1 MKDMETIA
9 AIATPNGVGAISIVR
24 LSGDNAYSIAKKLIK
39 KDLPPRVATL
49 AKLYDSNN
57 ELIDIALV
65 IYFKAPNSFTGED
78 IVEFQCHGGV
88 VVSRIVLEEL
98 LKQGAR
104 IAFPGEFTKRAFL
117 NGKIDASQAEAI
129 ARLIETRSR
138 EGAKL
143 LSRQLDG
150 NLSNFVN
157 EVREKLIEIMAYTEV
172 FIDYAEEDLPE
183 SLGYEIEERLSKIED
198 LLKHTL
204 EASKRREGML
214 SGYKI
219 AIIGKPNVGKSS
231 ILNALLNKQRAIVSD
246 IAGTTR
252 DTIEE
257 DIQIGSH
264 LIRIIDTA
272 GIRAAK
278 DEIEKIG
285 VERSKRAIEEAD
297 IVLGVF
303 DANEFNKEDEEILEL
318 IKNSDKDVIA
328 VINKIDKGI
337 NIDLDK
343 FGGFQ
348 VVKISA
354 KKDIKPLIESLKELL
369 DSYSGED
376 EHILISTRQISAVEK
391 ALKFVKE
398 SKEFFTTGELELFSY
413 HIQDAIKA
421 IGEITKPFEY
431 DEMLDK
437 MFSSFCVGK

>member
-1 MKDMETIA
+1 MKNMDTIA
-9 AIATPNGVGAISIVR
+9 AISTPNGVGAISIVR
-24 LSGDNAYSIAKKLIK
+24 LSGDDAYEIAKKLTK
-39 KDLPPRVATL
+39 KDLTPRIATL
-49 AKLYDSNN
+49 CKLYDKND
-57 ELIDIALV
+57 ELIDIGIV
-65 IYFKAPNSFTGED
+65 IYFKSPNSFTGED

-88 VVSRIVLEEL
+88 VVSRIVLETL
-98 LKQGAR
+98 LDYGAR
-104 IAFPGEFTKRAFL
+104 AALPGEFTKRAFL

-129 ARLIETRSR
+129 AKLIETRSR

-143 LSRQLDG
+143 LSRQLEGDLG
-150 NLSNFVN
+150 KFVD

-183 SLGYEIEERLSKIED
+183 TLGYEIEERLKKIES
-198 LLKHTL
+198 LLNHTL
-204 EASKRREGML
+204 DVSKRREGML
-214 SGYKI
+214 KGYKI

-285 VERSKRAIEEAD
+285 VERSKEAIKEAD
-297 IVLGVF
+297 IVLCVF
-303 DANEFNKEDEEILEL
+303 DANEFTKEDEEILEI
-318 IKNSDKDVIA
+318 IKNSDKDIII

-337 NIDLDK
+337 NIDLEK
-343 FGGFQ
+343 FKSYPI
-348 VVKISA
+348 VKISA
-354 KKDIKPLIESLKELL
+354 KEDISPLIESLKNIL
-369 DSYSGED
+369 DSYTSED
-376 EHILISTRQISAVEK
+376 EHILISTRQIKAVEK
-391 ALKFVKE
+391 ALNAINE
-398 SKEFFTTGELELFSY
+398 SKEFLITGELELFSY
-413 HIQDAIKA
+413 QIQDAIKA
-421 IGEITKPFEY
+421 ISEITRPFEY

-437 MFSSFCVGK
+437 MFGTFCVGK

>member
-1 MKDMETIA
+1 MDTIA
-9 AIATPNGVGAISIVR
+9 AISTPNGVGAISIVR
-24 LSGDNAYSIAKKLIK
+24 LSGKSAYDIAKKITN
-39 KDLPPRVATL
+39 KDITPRIATL
-49 AKLYDSNN
+49 CKLYDKND
-57 ELIDIALV
+57 ELIDIGIV

-88 VVSRIVLEEL
+88 AVSRIVLETL
-98 LKQGAR
+98 LDYGAR
-104 IAFPGEFTKRAFL
+104 AALPGEFTKRAFL

-129 ARLIETRSR
+129 AKLIETRSR

-150 NLSNFVN
+150 DLGNFVN

-183 SLGYEIEERLSKIED
+183 SLGYEIEDRLQKIES

-204 EASKRREGML
+204 DISKRREGML
-214 SGYKI
+214 KGYKI

-231 ILNALLNKQRAIVSD
+231 ILNALLNRQRAIVSD

-285 VERSKRAIEEAD
+285 VERSKEAIKEAD
-297 IVLGVF
+297 IVLCVF
-303 DANEFNKEDEEILEL
+303 DANEFTKEDEEILDI
-318 IKNSDKDVIA
+318 IKNTDKDIII

-337 NIDLDK
+337 NIDYKK
-343 FGGFQ
+343 FNNYP

-354 KKDIKPLIESLKELL
+354 KTDITPLVEKLKEIL

-376 EHILISTRQISAVEK
+376 EHVLISTRQIKAVEK
-391 ALKFVKE
+391 ALNAIDE
-398 SKEFFTTGELELFSY
+398 SKEFLTTGELELFSY
-413 HIQDAIKA
+413 QIQDAIKA
-421 IGEITKPFEY
+421 ISEITKPFEY

-437 MFSSFCVGK
+437 MFGSFCVGK

>member
-1 MKDMETIA
+1 METIA

-24 LSGDNAYSIAKKLIK
+24 VSGDKALDIAKKLTK
-39 KDLPPRVATL
+39 KDDFPPRVA
-49 AKLYDSNN
+49 KLCKIYDSAN
-57 ELIDIALV
+57 ELIDIAIV
-65 IYFKAPNSFTGED
+65 IYFKAPHSFTGED

-88 VVSRIVLEEL
+88 VVSRMILEEI
-98 LKQGAR
+98 LKHDVRLAL
-104 IAFPGEFTKRAFL
+104 PGEFSKRAFL

-129 ARLIETRSR
+129 AKLIETRSR

-143 LSRQLDG
+143 LSRQLEGD
-150 NLSNFVN
+150 LAKFV
-157 EVREKLIEIMAYTEV
+157 EEIREKLIEIMAYAEV
-172 FIDYAEEDLPE
+172 FIDYAEEDLPQT
-183 SLGYEIEERLSKIED
+183 LGKDIEERLNNLEQILS
-198 LLKHTL
+198 HTL
-204 EASKRREGML
+204 DVSKRREGML
-214 SGYKI
+214 SGYKV

-285 VERSKRAIEEAD
+285 VERSKKAIEEAD
-297 IVLGVF
+297 IVLAVF

-318 IKNSDKDVIA
+318 IKNSDKDIIV

-343 FGGFQ
+343 FRGFK

-354 KKDIKPLIESLKELL
+354 KKDIKPLIEALNELL

-391 ALKFVKE
+391 ALNAIKE
-398 SKEFFTTGELELFSY
+398 AKEFLKTEELELFSY
-413 HIQDAIKA
+413 QIQDAIKA
-421 IGEITKPFEY
+421 ISEITKPFEY

-437 MFSSFCVGK
+437 MFGSFCVGK

>member
-1 MKDMETIA
+1 METIA

-24 LSGDNAYSIAKKLIK
+24 LSGDNALDIAKKLTK
-39 KDLPPRVATL
+39 KNLQPRIATL
-49 AKLYDSNN
+49 SKLYDNN
-57 ELIDIALV
+57 NDLIDIGLV

-88 VVSRIVLEEL
+88 VVSRLVLETL
-98 LKQGAR
+98 FNYGAR
-104 IAFPGEFTKRAFL
+104 PAMPGEFTKRAFL

-129 ARLIETRSR
+129 AKLIETRSR

-150 NLSNFVN
+150 DLAKFVN
-157 EVREKLIEIMAYTEV
+157 EVREKLVEIMAYTEV

-183 SLGYEIEERLSKIED
+183 TLGYEIEQRLDTIKK
-198 LLKHTL
+198 LLNHTL

-214 SGYKI
+214 SGYKV

-285 VERSKRAIEEAD
+285 VQRSKEAIKEAD
-297 IVLGVF
+297 IVLAVF
-303 DANEFNKEDEEILEL
+303 DAGEFDSEDEEILNL
-318 IKNSDKDVIA
+318 IKNSNKDVI
-328 VINKIDKGI
+328 VIINKIDKGI
-337 NIDLDK
+337 SFDTDI
-343 FGGFQ
+343 FGSLPS
-348 VVKISA
+348 VKISA
-354 KKDIKPLIESLKELL
+354 KEDISPLIAKLKELL
-369 DSYSGED
+369 DNYSGED
-376 EHILISTRQISAVEK
+376 EHILISARQISAVEK
-391 ALKFVKE
+391 AVKSIEESNEFLK
-398 SKEFFTTGELELFSY
+398 TGELELFSY

-421 IGEITKPFEY
+421 ISEITKPFEY

-437 MFSSFCVGK
+437 MFGSFCVGK

>member
-1 MKDMETIA
+1 METIA

-24 LSGDNAYSIAKKLIK
+24 LSGDNALDIAKKLTK
-39 KDLPPRVATL
+39 KNLQPRIATL
-49 AKLYDSNN
+49 SKLYDNN
-57 ELIDIALV
+57 NDLIDIGLV

-88 VVSRIVLEEL
+88 VVSRLVLETL
-98 LKQGAR
+98 FNYGAR
-104 IAFPGEFTKRAFL
+104 PAMPGEFTKRAFL

-129 ARLIETRSR
+129 AKLIETRSR

-150 NLSNFVN
+150 DLAKFVN
-157 EVREKLIEIMAYTEV
+157 EVREKLVEIMAYTEV

-183 SLGYEIEERLSKIED
+183 TLGYEIEQRLDTIKK
-198 LLKHTL
+198 LLNHTL

-214 SGYKI
+214 SGYKV

-285 VERSKRAIEEAD
+285 VQRSKEAIKEAD
-297 IVLGVF
+297 IVLAVF
-303 DANEFNKEDEEILEL
+303 DAGEFDSEDEEILNL
-318 IKNSDKDVIA
+318 IKNSNKDVI
-328 VINKIDKGI
+328 VIINKIDKGI
-337 NIDLDK
+337 SFDTGI
-343 FGGFQ
+343 FGSLPS
-348 VVKISA
+348 VKISA
-354 KKDIKPLIESLKELL
+354 KEDISPLIAKLKELL
-369 DSYSGED
+369 DNYSGED
-376 EHILISTRQISAVEK
+376 EHILISARQISAVEK
-391 ALKFVKE
+391 AVKSIEESNEFLK
-398 SKEFFTTGELELFSY
+398 TGELELFSY

-421 IGEITKPFEY
+421 ISEITKPFEY

-437 MFSSFCVGK
+437 MFGSFCVGK

>member
-1 MKDMETIA
+1 METIA

-24 LSGDNAYSIAKKLIK
+24 LSGDNAYEIAKKLTK
-39 KDLPPRVATL
+39 KDLTPRLATL
-49 AKLYDSNN
+49 SKLYDENDA
-57 ELIDIALV
+57 LIDIGLV

-88 VVSRIVLEEL
+88 VVSRVVLETL
-98 LKQGAR
+98 LKYGAR
-104 IAFPGEFTKRAFL
+104 LAQPGEFTKRAFL

-129 ARLIETRSR
+129 AKLIETRSR

-143 LSRQLDG
+143 LSRQLEGD
-150 NLSNFVN
+150 LAKFVN
-157 EVREKLIEIMAYTEV
+157 DIRDKLIEIMAYTEV

-183 SLGYEIEERLSKIED
+183 TLGYEIETRIDSIKQ
-198 LLKHTL
+198 LLEHTL
-204 EASKRREGML
+204 EVSKRREGML

-219 AIIGKPNVGKSS
+219 AIVGKPNVGKSS
-231 ILNALLNKQRAIVSD
+231 ILNSLLNKQRAIVSD

-285 VERSKRAIEEAD
+285 VERSKEAIENAD
-297 IVLGVF
+297 IVLAVF
-303 DANEFNKEDEEILEL
+303 DGSEFNEEDKEILEL
-318 IKNSDKDVIA
+318 LKNSDKDIIV

-337 NIDLDK
+337 NIDLSK
-343 FGGFQ
+343 FNNYK

-354 KKDIKPLIESLKELL
+354 KENILPLVESLKELL

-376 EHILISTRQISAVEK
+376 EHVLISARQINAVEK
-391 ALKFVKE
+391 AMASINE
-398 SKEFFTTGELELFSY
+398 SLQFLNTGELELFSY
-413 HIQDAIKA
+413 HIQDAIRF
-421 IGEITKPFEY
+421 ISEITKPFEY

-437 MFSSFCVGK
+437 MFGSFCVGK

>member
-1 MKDMETIA
+1 MDTIA
-9 AIATPNGVGAISIVR
+9 AISTPNGVGAISIVR
-24 LSGDNAYSIAKKLIK
+24 LSGKSAYDIAKKITN
-39 KDLPPRVATL
+39 KDITPRIATL
-49 AKLYDSNN
+49 CKLYDKND
-57 ELIDIALV
+57 ELIDIGIV

-88 VVSRIVLEEL
+88 AVSRIVLETL
-98 LKQGAR
+98 LDYGAR
-104 IAFPGEFTKRAFL
+104 AALPGEFTKRAFL

-129 ARLIETRSR
+129 AKLIETRSR

-150 NLSNFVN
+150 DLGNFVN

-183 SLGYEIEERLSKIED
+183 SLGYEIEERLQKIES

-204 EASKRREGML
+204 EVSKRREGML
-214 SGYKI
+214 KGYKI

-231 ILNALLNKQRAIVSD
+231 ILNALLNRQRAIVSD

-285 VERSKRAIEEAD
+285 VERSKEAIKEAD
-297 IVLGVF
+297 IVLCVF
-303 DANEFNKEDEEILEL
+303 DANEFTKEDEEILDI
-318 IKNSDKDVIA
+318 IKNTDKDIII

-337 NIDLDK
+337 NIDYKK
-343 FGGFQ
+343 FNNYP

-354 KKDIKPLIESLKELL
+354 KTDITPLVEKLKEIL

-376 EHILISTRQISAVEK
+376 EHVLISTRQIKAVEK
-391 ALKFVKE
+391 ALNAIDE
-398 SKEFFTTGELELFSY
+398 SKEFLTTGELELFSY
-413 HIQDAIKA
+413 QIQDAIKA
-421 IGEITKPFEY
+421 ISEITKPFEY

-437 MFSSFCVGK
+437 MFGSFCVGK

>member
-1 MKDMETIA
+1 METIA

-24 LSGDNAYSIAKKLIK
+24 LSGDNALEIAKKLTK
-39 KDLPPRVATL
+39 KDDFPPRY
-49 AKLYDSNN
+49 AKLSKIYDSNG

-65 IYFKAPNSFTGED
+65 IYFKGPHSFTGED

-88 VVSRIVLEEL
+88 VVARLILEEV
-98 LKQGAR
+98 LKHGAR
-104 IAFPGEFTKRAFL
+104 LANPGEFTKRAFL

-129 ARLIETRSR
+129 AKLIETRSR

-143 LSRQLDG
+143 LSRQLEGD
-150 NLSNFVN
+150 LSKFVEN
-157 EVREKLIEIMAYTEV
+157 IREKLIEIMAYAEV

-183 SLGYEIEERLSKIED
+183 TLGGDIEKKLDEIEKELS
-198 LLKHTL
+198 HTL
-204 EASKRREGML
+204 EVSKRREGML
-214 SGYKI
+214 SGYKV
-219 AIIGKPNVGKSS
+219 AIVGKPNVGKSS

-285 VERSKRAIEEAD
+285 VERSKKAIEEAD
-297 IVLGVF
+297 IIIAVF
-303 DANEFNKEDEEILEL
+303 SADEWTKEDEDIYEL
-318 IKNSDKDVIA
+318 IKNTDKDVIIA
-328 VINKIDKGI
+328 INKTDKGLK
-337 NIDLDK
+337 IDLDK
-343 FGGFQ
+343 FEGFR

-354 KKDIKPLIESLKELL
+354 KEDISPLVEGLKSML
-369 DSYSGED
+369 DVYSGED
-376 EHILISTRQISAVEK
+376 EHVLISTRQIYSVQK
-391 ALKFVKE
+391 ALDAIKE
-398 SKEFFTTGELELFSY
+398 AREFLSTGELELFSY
-413 HIQDAIKA
+413 QIQDAIKA
-421 IGEITKPFEY
+421 ISEITKPFEY

-437 MFSSFCVGK
+437 MFGSFCVGK

>member
-1 MKDMETIA
+1 MDTIA

-24 LSGDNAYSIAKKLIK
+24 LSGENAYEIAKKLTK
-39 KDLPPRVATL
+39 KDLTPRIATL
-49 AKLYDSNN
+49 SKLYDKNN
-57 ELIDIALV
+57 ELIDIALC

-88 VVSRIVLEEL
+88 VVSKIVLETL
-98 LKQGAR
+98 LEFGAR
-104 IAFPGEFTKRAFL
+104 IAEPGEFTKRAFL

-129 ARLIETRSR
+129 AKLIETRSR

-143 LSRQLDG
+143 LSRQLEGDLG
-150 NLSNFVN
+150 NFVQ
-157 EVREKLIEIMAYTEV
+157 EVRDKLIEIMAYTEV

-183 SLGYEIEERLSKIED
+183 SLGYEIENRLKIIED
-198 LLKHTL
+198 LLSHTL
-204 EASKRREGML
+204 EVSKRREAIL

-231 ILNALLNKQRAIVSD
+231 ILNALLNKQRAIVSN

-272 GIRAAK
+272 GIRNAS

-285 VERSKRAIEEAD
+285 VERSKEAINKAD
-297 IVLGVF
+297 IILAVF
-303 DANEFNKEDEEILEL
+303 EANNFNNEDEEIFDL
-318 IKNSDKDVIA
+318 IKNVNKNVII
-328 VINKIDKGI
+328 VINKIDQGLI
-337 NIDLDK
+337 IDLNRFKDYEI
-343 FGGFQ
+343 
-348 VVKISA
+348 VEITA
-354 KKDIKPLIESLKELL
+354 KKDISPLVEKIKNIL
-369 DSYSGED
+369 DENSFED
-376 EHILISTRQISAVEK
+376 EHILISTRQIDAVNK
-391 ALKFVKE
+391 ALE
-398 SKEFFTTGELELFSY
+398 SINNSKEFLTTGELELFSY
-413 HIQDAIKA
+413 HIQDAIRF
-421 IGEITKPFEY
+421 ISTITKPFEY

>member
-1 MKDMETIA
+1 MDTIA
-9 AIATPNGVGAISIVR
+9 AISTPNGVGAISIVR
-24 LSGDNAYSIAKKLIK
+24 LSGKSAYDIAKKITN
-39 KDLPPRVATL
+39 KDITPRIATL
-49 AKLYDSNN
+49 CKLYDKND
-57 ELIDIALV
+57 ELIDIGIV

-88 VVSRIVLEEL
+88 AVSRIVLETL
-98 LKQGAR
+98 LDYGAR
-104 IAFPGEFTKRAFL
+104 AALPGEFTKRAFL

-129 ARLIETRSR
+129 AKLIETRSR

-150 NLSNFVN
+150 DLGNFVN

-183 SLGYEIEERLSKIED
+183 SLGYEIEERLQKIES

-204 EASKRREGML
+204 EVSKRREGML
-214 SGYKI
+214 KGYKI

-231 ILNALLNKQRAIVSD
+231 ILNALLNRQRAIVSD

-272 GIRAAK
+272 GIRDAK

-285 VERSKRAIEEAD
+285 VERSKEAIKEAD
-297 IVLGVF
+297 IVLCVF
-303 DANEFNKEDEEILEL
+303 DANEFTKEDEEILDI
-318 IKNSDKDVIA
+318 IKNTDKDIII

-337 NIDLDK
+337 NIDYKK
-343 FGGFQ
+343 FNNYP

-354 KKDIKPLIESLKELL
+354 KTDITPLVEKLKEIL

-376 EHILISTRQISAVEK
+376 EHVLISTRQIKAVEK
-391 ALKFVKE
+391 ALNAIDE
-398 SKEFFTTGELELFSY
+398 SKEFLTTGELELFSY
-413 HIQDAIKA
+413 QIQDAIKA
-421 IGEITKPFEY
+421 ISEITKPFEY

-437 MFSSFCVGK
+437 MFGSFCVGK

>member
-1 MKDMETIA
+1 METIA

-24 LSGDNAYSIAKKLIK
+24 LSGDKAYNIAKKLTK
-39 KDLPPRVATL
+39 KDLTPRVATL
-49 AKLYDSNN
+49 SKLYDFNG

-65 IYFKAPNSFTGED
+65 IYFKSPNSFTGED

-88 VVSRIVLEEL
+88 VVSRLVLEAL
-98 LKQGAR
+98 LDYGAKL
-104 IAFPGEFTKRAFL
+104 AMPGEFTKRAFL

-129 ARLIETRSR
+129 AKLIETRSR

-285 VERSKRAIEEAD
+285 VERSKDAIKKAD
-297 IVLGVF
+297 IVLCVF
-303 DANEFNKEDEEILEL
+303 DANEFNEEDEKILEL
-318 IKNSDKDVIA
+318 IKSSDKDVII

-337 NIDLDK
+337 NTDLSR
-343 FGGFQ
+343 FETFPI
-348 VVKISA
+348 VKISA
-354 KKDIKPLIESLKELL
+354 KEDITPLVEQLKVLL
-369 DSYSGED
+369 DSYTGED
-376 EHILISTRQISAVEK
+376 EHILISTRQIMAVQK
-391 ALKFVKE
+391 ALKSINE
-398 SKEFFTTGELELFSY
+398 SKEFLITGELELFSY
-413 HIQDAIKA
+413 QIQDAIRA
-421 IGEITKPFEY
+421 ISEITKPFEY

-437 MFSSFCVGK
+437 MFGSFCVGK

>member
-1 MKDMETIA
+1 METIA

-24 LSGDNAYSIAKKLIK
+24 LSGDNAYNIAKKLTK
-39 KDLPPRVATL
+39 KDLLPRVATL
-49 AKLYDSNN
+49 AKLYNSNN

-65 IYFKAPNSFTGED
+65 IYFKSPNSFTGED

-88 VVSRIVLEEL
+88 VVSRLLLEEL

-104 IAFPGEFTKRAFL
+104 IALPGEFTKRAFL

-129 ARLIETRSR
+129 AKLIETRSR

-143 LSRQLDG
+143 LSRQLEGDLG
-150 NLSNFVN
+150 KFV
-157 EVREKLIEIMAYTEV
+157 EKIREKLIEIMAYTEV

-183 SLGYEIEERLSKIED
+183 TLGDEITKRLEYIEQI
-198 LLKHTL
+198 LSHTI
-204 EASKRREGML
+204 EVSKRREGML

-219 AIIGKPNVGKSS
+219 AIVGKPNVGKSS

-285 VERSKRAIEEAD
+285 VERSKKAIEEAD

-303 DANEFNKEDEEILEL
+303 DANEFNKEDEEILEI
-318 IKNSDKDVIA
+318 IKNSDKDVIS

-337 NIDLDK
+337 NIDLNK
-343 FGGFQ
+343 FKDFKI
-348 VVKISA
+348 VKISA

-391 ALKFVKE
+391 ALKFINE
-398 SKEFFTTGELELFSY
+398 SKEFLITGELELFSY
-413 HIQDAIKA
+413 QIQDAIRA
-421 IGEITKPFEY
+421 ISEITKPFEY

-437 MFSSFCVGK
+437 MFGSFCVGK

>member
-1 MKDMETIA
+1 MDTIA
-9 AIATPNGVGAISIVR
+9 AISTPNGVGAISIVR
-24 LSGDNAYSIAKKLIK
+24 LSGKSAYDIAKKLTK
-39 KDLPPRVATL
+39 KDLTPRTATL
-49 AKLYDSNN
+49 CRLYDKND
-57 ELIDIALV
+57 ELIDIGIV

-88 VVSRIVLEEL
+88 IVSRIVLETL
-98 LKQGAR
+98 LDYGAR
-104 IAFPGEFTKRAFL
+104 AALPGEFTKRAFL
-117 NGKIDASQAEAI
+117 NGKVDASQAEAI
-129 ARLIETRSR
+129 AKLIETRSR

-150 NLSNFVN
+150 DLGNFVN

-183 SLGYEIEERLSKIED
+183 TLGYEIEERLKKIES
-198 LLKHTL
+198 LLNHTL
-204 EASKRREGML
+204 DVSKRREGML
-214 SGYKI
+214 KGYKI

-231 ILNALLNKQRAIVSD
+231 ILNALLNRQRAIVSE

-285 VERSKRAIEEAD
+285 VERSKEAIKEAD
-297 IVLGVF
+297 IVLCVF
-303 DANEFNKEDEEILEL
+303 DANEFTKEDEEILNI
-318 IKNSDKDVIA
+318 IKNTDKDIII

-337 NIDLDK
+337 NIGLEK
-343 FGGFQ
+343 FKGYPI
-348 VVKISA
+348 VKISA
-354 KKDIKPLIESLKELL
+354 KEDISPLIESLKNIL
-369 DSYSGED
+369 DSYSSED
-376 EHILISTRQISAVEK
+376 EHILISTRQIKAVEK
-391 ALKFVKE
+391 ALNAINE
-398 SKEFFTTGELELFSY
+398 SKEFLTTGELELFSY
-413 HIQDAIKA
+413 QIQDAIKA
-421 IGEITKPFEY
+421 ISEITKPFEY

-437 MFSSFCVGK
+437 MFGSFCVGK